1 MRRRPD
7 VFQVNRLV
15 LLIVT
20 DRLVRQVDIDR
31 TGDCVGNDERRRS
44 QVVGFHLRVNAA
56 FKVPVTGQYGGYRH
70 IVVGDRF
77 ADFVR
82 KRTGVPDASRAAVTG
97 NVEAERFERL
107 DQARFGQVLGDNQ
120 GARRQAAF
128 DVARFTQTKGYRFL
142 RNEAG
147 ADHYAW
153 VRCIGTGRDSR
164 NDDGAC
170 AHFAD
175 FAVRMRYLDDFADFL
190 VRQAVS
196 AFVDRCADDAVERF
210 FHVRQF
216 DAVLRTFRTGKAR
229 YDGSEVKLDH
239 VAEYRIRRCVR
250 AEHALRFIVSFDQC
264 NLVLV
269 AACASQVVQGFS
281 VNREETDGCA
291 VFRCHVRNGCAVG
304 QADVGQTRAVELD
317 ELADNA
323 FLAEHLRDGQRKV
336 GRRSAF
342 CERTR

>member
-128 DVARFTQTKGYRFL
+128 DVARFTQTKATAF
-142 RNEAG
+142 
-147 ADHYAW
+147 
-153 VRCIGTGRDSR
+153 
-164 NDDGAC
+164 
-170 AHFAD
+170 FATRP
-175 FAVRMRYLDDFADFL
+175 APIITLG
-190 VRQAVS
+190 
-196 AFVDRCADDAVERF
+196 
-210 FHVRQF
+210 F
-216 DAVLRTFRTGKAR
+216 D
-229 YDGSEVKLDH
+229 
-239 VAEYRIRRCVR
+239 
-250 AEHALRFIVSFDQC
+250 
-264 NLVLV
+264 VLV
-269 AACASQVVQGFS
+269 QDVIAAMTTAPVPILLTSPFG
-281 VNREETDGCA
+281 
-291 VFRCHVRNGCAVG
+291 
-304 QADVGQTRAVELD
+304 
-317 ELADNA
+317 
-323 FLAEHLRDGQRKV
+323 
-336 GRRSAF
+336 
-342 CERTR
+342 